1 MTYSAKAPAG
11 KRLISLKVN
20 GREVEPERLYTMAGC
35 ERDGEPLDV
44 ICRLRGTKEA
54 KVLPETIH
62 AALLSYFKSHP
73 VVAPKR
79 DGRAV
84 AVDLPREILSLDET
98 LSARS

>member
-1 MTYSAKAPAG
+1 
-11 KRLISLKVN
+11 
-20 GREVEPERLYTMAGC
+20 MAGC

-44 ICRLRGTKEA
+44 ICRLRGTREA

-62 AALLSYFKSHP
+62 AALLNYFKTHP

-84 AVDLPREILSLDET
+84 AVDLPREILSLDEM